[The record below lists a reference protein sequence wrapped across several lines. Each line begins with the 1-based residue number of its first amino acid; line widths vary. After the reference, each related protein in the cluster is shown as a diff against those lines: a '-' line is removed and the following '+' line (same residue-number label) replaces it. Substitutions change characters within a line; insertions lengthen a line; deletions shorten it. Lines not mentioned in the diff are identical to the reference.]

1 MRTTKKCE
9 YLFLFSVR
17 FEHNEFR
24 SILMNFDQKK
34 CPILV
39 SCVIMSMFSVSFYES
54 ITYQFIMFLKKYKRL
69 LFIAVGV
76 ADDLDAKL
84 GRMMTRND
92 EEETLIL
99 LYTDLVYR
107 KY

>member
-1 MRTTKKCE
+1 
-9 YLFLFSVR
+9 
-17 FEHNEFR
+17 
-24 SILMNFDQKK
+24 
-34 CPILV
+34 
-39 SCVIMSMFSVSFYES
+39 MSMFSVSFYES